1 MRRWRARISVQL
13 LFSRH
18 GLHRLRR
25 RRHVLASATLAS
37 ATLAITTP
45 AALTLT
51 AVLASAA
58 LAIASAA
65 PFKLHRSGEQRQYVL

>member
-1 MRRWRARISVQL
+1 MRRWRARSRVQL

-37 ATLAITTP
+37 ATLAITP